1 MSMIHDYE
9 FELYLDGLIEDNI
22 AEGEAKA
29 RAEETEKAKKKMRS
43 VLEKEG
49 RSSSEITEILEMY
62 DAMVAEEEKEA
73 KEARKK
79 SKETKKIIA
88 AALLSDNNQR
98 LLCRFV
104 DGIVEE
110 TQAKEE
116 EYARERLRILLQR
129 KGFPQDEIEEYVTE
143 YGKIWI

>member
-79 SKETKKIIA
+79 TKKIIA
-88 AALLSDNNQR
+88 ATLLSDNNQR